1 MGNLAC
7 MSINKSPHDVVGV
20 SREAKIVSS
29 AGERGRKR
37 QGGLRAISRKI
48 GQE

>member
-1 MGNLAC
+1 

-37 QGGLRAISRKI
+37 QGGLFTTHYLLITDIKDEK
-48 GQE
+48 G